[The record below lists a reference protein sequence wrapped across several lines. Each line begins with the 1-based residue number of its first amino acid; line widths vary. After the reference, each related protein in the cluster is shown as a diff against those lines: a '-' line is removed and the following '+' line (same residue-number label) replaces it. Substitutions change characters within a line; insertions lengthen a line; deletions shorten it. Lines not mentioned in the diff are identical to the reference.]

1 MEPHTFWVDARAC
14 ARETPAGRVRSE
26 LFETAQLP
34 LGVPCTSAPPSGSAP
49 TANDDFHH
57 LRASLLAHQ
66 HHRWRD
72 AEIPARP
79 ATGGAESTQ
88 TMGKVAAEMCSVTG
102 ASMPAELLRQTSVI
116 HRFPTHAAHTGSII
130 SSSLTAAFHCSPTN
144 HDLLPRGT
152 NRTISSHLLAQLA
165 APALPFWPSLARHE
179 P

>member
-1 MEPHTFWVDARAC
+1 MLHLFAVAVDR
-14 ARETPAGRVRSE
+14 
-26 LFETAQLP
+26 LLP
-34 LGVPCTSAPPSGSAP
+34 NLPSRP
-49 TANDDFHH
+49 VHWD
-57 LRASLLAHQ
+57 LLARHTDHFRSRPPHSRAPAASVKDHQ
-66 HHRWRD
+66 QLL
-72 AEIPARP
+72 PAQP
-79 ATGGAESTQ
+79 GTGGTGSTRA
-88 TMGKVAAEMCSVTG
+88 TGKVAAELRVVKRT
-102 ASMPAELLRQTSVI
+102 SMLAGLMRPAACN